1 MSSDPLDI
9 SDDLPLSQDK
19 ASASPPNAAARSADQ
34 SSDAG
39 QSGPAQIRP
48 EAWSARHTIDLR
60 ISIPFG
66 FGRYYV
72 TIVAGPERRSRAR
85 RTAERRL
92 HPLATFGNIALCAG
106 CGILVGLAGLAL
118 IQFALAYVLQQTG
131 SLVII
136 Q

>member
-1 MSSDPLDI
+1 M
-9 SDDLPLSQDK
+9 
-19 ASASPPNAAARSADQ
+19 
-34 SSDAG
+34 
-39 QSGPAQIRP
+39 RP

-60 ISIPFG
+60 LSIPFG
-66 FGRYYV
+66 FGRYYI
-72 TIVAGPERRSRAR
+72 TIVAGPERRSLAR

-118 IQFALAYVLQQTG
+118 IQFALAFLLQQTG
-131 SLVII
+131 SLVIV